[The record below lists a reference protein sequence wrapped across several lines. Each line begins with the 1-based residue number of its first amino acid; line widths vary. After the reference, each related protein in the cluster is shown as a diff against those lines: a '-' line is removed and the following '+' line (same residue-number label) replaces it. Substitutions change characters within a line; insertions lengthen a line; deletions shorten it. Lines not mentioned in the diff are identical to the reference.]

1 MPLGTPTLGSAEGCG
16 AKMDK
21 SRAQENQSQIQQNL
35 RSAAQA
41 RGDIPENHL
50 GGGLPG
56 TDIKHIDGAFA
67 AEQEIQ
73 KLRDPGQY
81 KKENGGGEKAGR
93 FPDFL
98 PAISVRGAPGAGKR
112 LPWGIRGSLPGS
124 G

>member
-1 MPLGTPTLGSAEGCG
+1 
-16 AKMDK
+16 MDK

-50 GGGLPG
+50 GGGLQG
-56 TDIKHIDGAFA
+56 TDIKHIDGASA

-73 KLRDPGQY
+73 KLRAPGQY
-81 KKENGGGEKAGR
+81 KKENGGGEKAGS
-93 FPDFL
+93 FPDLL
-98 PAISVRGAPGAGKR
+98 PAVSVRGAPGAEKEKVRGV
-112 LPWGIRGSLPGS
+112 RGSLPDS